1 MPGVWN
7 GAVRTE
13 SVDFVAGE
21 AKFFQHLFVVLSDS
35 RRAPGRHFS
44 DIVYMDGTADCEL
57 QIPSGALDRHD
68 DSIRLKLRI
77 FGDFTRS
84 VNNTECKVTLFEDFL
99 PVRYR
104 L

>member
-1 MPGVWN
+1 MRDRAAG
-7 GAVRTE
+7 TE
-13 SVDFVAGE
+13 LGNFVAGE
-21 AKFFQHLFVVLSDS
+21 AKLFQHLFVVLADF
-35 RRAPGRHFS
+35 RRAPGGHFS
-44 DIVYMDGTADCEL
+44 NIVYLDGTADCEL
-57 QIPSGALDRHD
+57 QISAGTLDRHD

-77 FGDFTRS
+77 FGDFARG